1 MTISDVRCPADGAE
15 HVVES
20 WHRREPPLPAV
31 AVLGVGAVA
40 AALAAATHRRLAEGA
55 ALRTVADPEY
65 LVVLGDEAV
74 LPWVDGA
81 RYLGWDGAALTLTT
95 HRVLPSAD
103 VWRSSALAAAENGA
117 ADRAAE
123 GAADG
128 AGTGTKDGAKNG
140 ARTGTK
146 NGESIPGQPALVIV
160 LPEQFLITASTIT
173 DADPAALAEL
183 FPQ

>member
-1 MTISDVRCPADGAE
+1 MTISEVRCPADGAQ

-40 AALAAATHRRLAEGA
+40 TALAAATHRRLAEGA

-65 LVVLGDEAV
+65 LVVLGDEAA

-103 VWRSSALAAAENGA
+103 VWRSSALAATKN
-117 ADRAAE
+117 
-123 GAADG
+123 G
-128 AGTGTKDGAKNG
+128 AGTGAKD
-140 ARTGTK
+140 GTK
-146 NGESIPGQPALVIV
+146 NGADDGADDGAENGEQIPDQPTLVIV
-160 LPEQFLITASTIT
+160 LPEQVLITAGTIT

-183 FPQ
+183 FPR